1 MRRLA
6 LLWPELAPT
15 IGLLHRAS
23 LMSDSNPFC
32 PFGARVGNSGLG
44 CRSGR
49 PTMTRKLQ
57 ESMPLA
63 RTRFTLCDHVGNPQD
78 WSYTWQLND
87 DVTLS
92 SSCGFCQRDTLRLT
106 YEVVRGDETAWIC
119 PNCVSRYA
127 IGANLDGQAM
137 PPKDA
142 RAYAHGLTA
151 RLKQTTC
158 QDVLRRVQAENAD
171 PELEEV
177 VIYFDRNLQL
187 SPLRAAKLFAAM
199 VRMGEQV
206 NARIFEV
213 QTRSNAHQQEFGE
226 LSEADRS
233 LVWIALS
240 PQQRRRL
247 ASLGFAPADTLVH
260 RSQVRRLPRV
270 EVQLS
275 APRKAPLTETASPDL
290 AIKIRPYQ

>member
-1 MRRLA
+1 MRLMA
-6 LLWPELAPT
+6 LLWPELAST
-15 IGLLHRAS
+15 IGVLHRAC
-23 LMSDSNPFC
+23 LMSDSNLFRDRGSVWE
-32 PFGARVGNSGLG
+32 FRTRLQK
-44 CRSGR
+44 R
-49 PTMTRKLQ
+49 PLPTHDPQLQ

-63 RTRFTLCDHVGNPQD
+63 RNRFTLCDHVGNPQD
-78 WSYTWQLND
+78 WTYTWQLND

-92 SSCGFCQRDTLRLT
+92 SSCGFCQRTTLRLT
-106 YEVVRGDETAWIC
+106 YEVARGDETTWIC
-119 PNCVSRYA
+119 PNCVSRYQISA
-127 IGANLDGQAM
+127 ALDGEPMQ
-137 PPKDA
+137 PKAA

-158 QDVLRRVQAENAD
+158 QEVLRRIQAENPD

-187 SPLRAAKLFAAM
+187 SPARAARLFGAM
-199 VRMGEQV
+199 VRVGEQV

-260 RSQVRRLPRV
+260 RPQVRRLPRL

-275 APRKAPLTETASPDL
+275 APRKAPLTETASPDP
-290 AIKIRPYQ
+290 AIKIPLYQ

>member
-6 LLWPELAPT
+6 LLWPKLPPT

-23 LMSDSNPFC
+23 LISDASRSAA
-32 PFGARVGNSGLG
+32 GGRVGNSGRG

-49 PTMTRKLQ
+49 FHHDPQ
-57 ESMPLA
+57 AASEYALA
-63 RTRFTLCDHVGNPQD
+63 RNRFTLCDHVGSPQD
-78 WSYTWQLND
+78 WTYTWQLND

-92 SSCGFCQRDTLRLT
+92 SSCGFCRRATLRLT
-106 YEVVRGDETAWIC
+106 YEVVRGDESAWIC
-119 PNCVSRYA
+119 PNCVSRYE
-127 IGANLDGQAM
+127 IGATLDGEPMQ
-137 PPKDA
+137 PKAA

-158 QDVLRRVQAENAD
+158 QEVLRRVQAENPD

-187 SPLRAAKLFAAM
+187 SPLRAARLFAAM
-199 VRMGEQV
+199 VRMGEQI

-226 LSEADRS
+226 LGEAERS

-247 ASLGFAPADTLVH
+247 ASLGFAPAETLVH
-260 RSQVRRLPRV
+260 RTQVRRLPRV

-275 APRKAPLTETASPDL
+275 APRKAPLTEMASSDPML
-290 AIKIRPYQ
+290 KTTRFQ

>member
-1 MRRLA
+1 MHGPA
-6 LLWPELAPT
+6 LLWPELPLTFAV
-15 IGLLHRAS
+15 LHRAS
-23 LMSDSNPFC
+23 LIGDSGWSAPGGQRRRLD
-32 PFGARVGNSGLG
+32 PSRWIGD
-44 CRSGR
+44 R
-49 PTMTRKLQ
+49 PDGTSKLQ
-57 ESMPLA
+57 ESKYLA
-63 RTRFTLCDHVGNPQD
+63 RNRFTLCDQVGNPQD

-92 SSCGFCQRDTLRLT
+92 SSCGFCGRETLRLT
-106 YEVVRGDETAWIC
+106 YEVARGDEVAWIC
-119 PNCVSRYA
+119 QNCVARYPL
-127 IGANLDGQAM
+127 GASLDGEPM
-137 PPKDA
+137 GPKAA

-158 QDVLRRVQAENAD
+158 QEILRRVQAASPD
-171 PELEEV
+171 AELEEV

-187 SPLRAAKLFAAM
+187 SPLRAARLFATM
-199 VRMGEQV
+199 LRVGEQI

-213 QTRSNAHQQEFGE
+213 QTRSNAHQQEFGQLTDAE
-226 LSEADRS
+226 RS

-260 RSQVRRLPRV
+260 RPQTRRLPQV

-275 APRKAPLTETASPDL
+275 APRKAPLTEPASPDPTP
-290 AIKIRPYQ
+290 KTSNFQ

>member
-1 MRRLA
+1 
-6 LLWPELAPT
+6 
-15 IGLLHRAS
+15 
-23 LMSDSNPFC
+23 
-32 PFGARVGNSGLG
+32 
-44 CRSGR
+44 
-49 PTMTRKLQ
+49 
-57 ESMPLA
+57 MPLA
-63 RTRFTLCDHVGNPQD
+63 RNRFTLCDHVGNPQD
-78 WSYTWQLND
+78 WSYTWQLKD

-92 SSCGFCQRDTLRLT
+92 SSCGFCGRTTLRLT
-106 YEVVRGDETAWIC
+106 YEVARGDEINWIC
-119 PNCVSRYA
+119 PNCVSRYP
-127 IGANLDGQAM
+127 IGATLDGEPM
-137 PPKDA
+137 PPKLA

-158 QDVLRRVQAENAD
+158 QDVLRRIQAENAD

-187 SPLRAAKLFAAM
+187 SPLRAARLFGAM
-199 VRMGEQV
+199 VRVGEQV

-247 ASLGFAPADTLVH
+247 ASLGFAPAETLVH
-260 RSQVRRLPRV
+260 RTQVRRLPRV

-275 APRKAPLTETASPDL
+275 APRKSPLTETASPDL
-290 AIKIRPYQ
+290 ELKSSRYQ